1 VIRNRALST
10 TIIAIHE
17 GLRILEF
24 RGHRLAPYS
33 PIQIPKLGLH
43 IRDTSAADRT
53 LVVPLGILKEAFIM
67 NAVAASHKNNG
78 IRGREHVLAADGTIA
93 LGNAFDTAVS
103 GFDGYRHAGTA
114 RLNVSRQF

>member
-1 VIRNRALST
+1 
-10 TIIAIHE
+10 
-17 GLRILEF
+17 
-24 RGHRLAPYS
+24 LAPYS

-53 LVVPLGILKEAFIM
+53 LVVPLGILKEAFVM

>member
-1 VIRNRALST
+1 
-10 TIIAIHE
+10 
-17 GLRILEF
+17 
-24 RGHRLAPYS
+24 
-33 PIQIPKLGLH
+33 LGLH

-114 RLNVSRQF
+114 RLAVEEILPNPFTNPADSTIVAMIYAFFTVIVP